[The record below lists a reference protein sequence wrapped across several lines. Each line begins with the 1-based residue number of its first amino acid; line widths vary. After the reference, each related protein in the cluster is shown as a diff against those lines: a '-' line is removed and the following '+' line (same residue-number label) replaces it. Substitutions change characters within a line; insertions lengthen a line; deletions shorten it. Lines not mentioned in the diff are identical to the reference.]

1 MRAPNHASA
10 GHVTAVAIC
19 LSAFAGFTLGVFGV
33 WNANHFDAAIAIQV
47 SRWREPAL
55 TDVMLVIT
63 SLGDS
68 AYLIF
73 IGFLIAATLAARRAW
88 RATGAAVT
96 AFLTLPLAVSTIKST
111 LARARP
117 TAELYSGADAFSF
130 PSGHA
135 ANSALIYGTLALMT
149 FTSLKGAAKW
159 VATSALVLL
168 IVLIAFSRIYT
179 GAHWPS
185 DALAGLALGAGVL
198 SMLSWILRHTPPKPA
213 TPRTI
218 SFLLACFAL
227 TAPLYAWYVLPFAR
241 TFYTALT

>member
-1 MRAPNHASA
+1 MKPYNHARARHLTA
-10 GHVTAVAIC
+10 GAVC
-19 LSAFAGFTLGVFGV
+19 LLVFTLLTLGVAGV
-33 WNANHFDAAIAIQV
+33 WNANPFDAATARQV

-73 IGFLIAATLAARRAW
+73 IGLLIVATYAARRAW
-88 RATGAAVT
+88 GAVGATVT
-96 AFLTLPLAVSTIKST
+96 AFLLLPLVVSTMKAT
-111 LARARP
+111 LARVRP

-135 ANSALIYGTLALMT
+135 ANAALIYGTLILMA

-159 VATSALVLL
+159 VATTALVFL
-168 IVLIAFSRIYT
+168 IVLIAFSRIYI

-198 SMLSWILRHTPPKPA
+198 TVLSWALSRTPPMPSPGRT
-213 TPRTI
+213 TPL
-218 SFLLACFAL
+218 LLACFAL
-227 TAPLYAWYVLPFAR
+227 TAPLYAWFALPFAR
-241 TFYTALT
+241 AFYTALT